1 VTLSLTV
8 SWITAYNHLIS
19 LLTSGET
26 YSDSPKQL
34 TGKHTFMK
42 KLTPLIIIAGIVLL
56 GYNFLTKNKAPNNE
70 TTTNQT
76 TLNAP
81 KQNNNDNSAVIKKA
95 EPLQE
100 VRSTLGTIVTTLGSI
115 TDVKSAKAAVPAL
128 KQATQQLGDFTSKLD
143 QIPKSELPAIS
154 SVVSATIPRIKAIIN
169 KLDAIPGVG
178 EVLQPV
184 IKDLVEQLGAI
195 IKKTA
200 NI

>member
-1 VTLSLTV
+1 
-8 SWITAYNHLIS
+8 
-19 LLTSGET
+19 
-26 YSDSPKQL
+26 
-34 TGKHTFMK
+34 MK

-56 GYNFLTKNKAPNNE
+56 GYNFLTKNKAPENK

-76 TLNAP
+76 APLNAP
-81 KQNNNDNSAVIKKA
+81 NQSTNNNNAVIQKA
-95 EPLQE
+95 QPLQE
-100 VRSTLGTIVTTLGSI
+100 VISTLDTIVTTLGSI
-115 TDVKSAKAAVPAL
+115 TDVKSARAAVPAI
-128 KQATQQLGDFTSKLD
+128 KQATQQLGDFTTKLD
-143 QIPKSELPAIS
+143 QIPKSEIPAIS
-154 SVVSATIPRIKAIIN
+154 SVVSATIPRIKAIID